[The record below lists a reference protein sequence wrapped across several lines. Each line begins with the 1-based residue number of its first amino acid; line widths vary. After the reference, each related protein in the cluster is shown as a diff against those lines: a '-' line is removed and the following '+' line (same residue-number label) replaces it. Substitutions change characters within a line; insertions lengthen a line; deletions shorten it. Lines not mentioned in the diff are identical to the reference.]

1 MSSVQL
7 ALIIAAGI
15 ALAALPVIFVRKLGR
30 SVLAEVLKTHPEH
43 SISRIDPMANLFGV
57 RSSGMRQVRG
67 NGVLLA
73 TADGLYFRML
83 APKREIAIPVK
94 EITGFGT
101 EKSFLGKSKGVP
113 LLRVDYLSARG
124 PESAAW
130 AVRDLDG
137 WLSTLSSIKG
147 GRLQRGV

>member
-1 MSSVQL
+1 MSAVQL
-7 ALIIAAGI
+7 VLLALAGI
-15 ALAALPVIFVRKLGR
+15 VLAALPVIFVWRLGR
-30 SVLAEVLKTHPEH
+30 SVLAEVLRTHPEH
-43 SISRIDPMANLFGV
+43 SISRIDPMANYFGA
-57 RSSGMRQVRG
+57 RSRGVRQVRG

-83 APKREIAIPVK
+83 APKREISIPVR

-113 LLRVDYLSARG
+113 LLRVDYLSAEG

-137 WLSTLSSIKG
+137 WLSTLYSLRG
-147 GRLQRGV
+147 GGIQRGV